1 MMFGS
6 INPEKLEVETR
17 SGIRGSYLAELDQNQ
32 LNELKDKLY
41 SGEIDPYH
49 FLGGMIDSTESMAED
64 EKGYW
69 FDILPSMN
77 YPQIAR
83 LVDILAT
90 ERRKLRLLEI
100 KYQKEIKELNARHL
114 AKRKSGQAIE

>member
-1 MMFGS
+1 MFGL
-6 INPEKLEVETR
+6 IKPEKLEVETR

-32 LNELKDKLY
+32 LNELTEKLY

-49 FLGGMIDSTESMAED
+49 FLGGMIDTTGSMAED

-69 FDILPSMN
+69 FDILPSMTL
-77 YPQIAR
+77 PQIGR

-90 ERRKLRLLEI
+90 ERRKLRLLEV
-100 KYQKEIKELNARHL
+100 KYQKELKALNAKHL
-114 AKRKSGQAIE
+114 VTWKSDKDTE

>member
-1 MMFGS
+1 
-6 INPEKLEVETR
+6 
-17 SGIRGSYLAELDQNQ
+17 LDQ
-32 LNELKDKLY
+32 LTLRSLRLRRVLAFGAVTWRLKDKLY